1 MNNDNDIKVQKI
13 NCLREMYI
21 KLTIFKKVSCV
32 LYNKDDIKMN
42 EKKH

>member
-13 NCLREMYI
+13 NCLREMYT
-21 KLTIFKKVSCV
+21 KVTIFKKVFCV